1 MNTQL
6 VDQARRQA
14 EYCKVFGNMNRILIV
29 WALGS
34 EELSVGELADVLE
47 SSVQNTSQHLHLM
60 KSKGILESRQ
70 EGHRV
75 LYRITPNN
83 LSEDCWVLK
92 HAILNTPL
100 KNDGP

>member
-1 MNTQL
+1 MNAQL

-29 WALGS
+29 WALRN
-34 EELSVGELADVLE
+34 EELSVGDLAEVLE
-47 SSVQNTSQHLHLM
+47 SSIQNTSQHLHLM

-75 LYRITPNN
+75 LYRITSNN
-83 LSEDCWVLK
+83 LTEDCWVLR
-92 HAILNTPL
+92 HALLNPPL
-100 KNDGP
+100 KNEGP